1 MKALCALIVL
11 TSVLLPIMAV
21 AASAS
26 DGKYDFSR
34 PGSGYNSIYDGAYI
48 LSEYLGEA
56 VSELEAEHLRREGV
70 MSVKIDT
77 GISSSYVFAEYND
90 ADGTV
95 TVMADKYVYTTNQ
108 GSQAQWNPV
117 SIVFDGLEYQLS
129 EENKYTVVLKD
140 FDAEGDLYAEVI
152 YNFECTISKED
163 INSLLTK
170 LYTDASL
177 YSAEILAQKEKYEQQ
192 LSKYV
197 EEKRAYDDYLAAMS
211 EYERLC
217 TEYEIYLDE
226 KDRWD
231 EAYDNYVKYTEYLK
245 AKEALEYYNTVTLPK
260 YYSDKSAYEAY
271 LSAYAKWQDDLVKKA
286 ELDAKK
292 AEARRQLGIVDTAFV
307 AMTALDRQ
315 IYSSMQSG
323 LIDTVVANKDVLC
336 EKPYKVSEAVVDM
349 ADSASKALR
358 GTEAVPGLLDQYYAL
373 TDESDKYAFYINNYE
388 ALRDNFT
395 ALVQSLDKLY
405 SNNIVR
411 GAIVDNGRNDKFV
424 IFVAQLA
431 LVANGLN
438 GGYTPRY
445 EPKSGQSTFNAS
457 YTIDKKTIS
466 AILGGYTI
474 DKPTTPLP
482 GENVFLLNI
491 EPVEPEEVK
500 DPGNIPEPPPTPVWS
515 GGEYE
520 DPGEPP
526 EEKTQPVEPESVN
539 DPGEPP
545 REYQPDP
552 YKKSLADA
560 LAEGSIAR
568 REISEKDYTF
578 SVTKSVRK
586 KLTNVTR
593 YTVRFFDTDG
603 VTVLC
608 EQEADEGSAVEYSGA
623 VPIKGEDAAATYV
636 FSGWQDSE
644 GVPFD
649 FGEVGSDLNLYPSF
663 KPVYKKY
670 TVNFSV
676 NGAVLGCE
684 YLYGDIPEFS
694 GETARADDEYY
705 RYTFSGWTSAAGDFY
720 ALGEE
725 LPEVTENTV
734 YTARYDRSQLYTVT
748 FSVGENVYSGKYLY
762 GEIPVFEG
770 DTVKADDSLFSYE
783 FTGWRCGSLFVEP
796 SGVFPPV
803 NKPVNYVAE
812 YAKTYIFPISSSGA
826 EVTVER
832 NYISADCTRGGA
844 NIDFSV
850 ISDYLSAHGGLGLK
864 LKMKLGTVI
873 ISPDTLTEMLEAGDT
888 VIGLETVRGAV
899 SKYKVNLYNKNG
911 SIASCNYPLERVEFS
926 YSGDYSNASTHLY
939 EGSVSE
945 ENLIYFS
952 YADGTVGFAA
962 SCGEEYVIR
971 NDYTVSI
978 RPSAFGTVATVNSTL
993 FAEGDEVTVKVS
1005 LPAGVLLE
1013 GMFFY
1018 DNTSGESCE
1027 IEGQG
1032 GVYTFAMPAYNI
1044 SIGAVCSYKQYTVTF
1059 VSAGAVLVSYTHRYG
1074 DTVAVPA
1081 DPIKAGYIFAGW
1093 SSEVLPVTEDAVYRA
1108 VFVPI
1113 ELPNTGDEV
1122 KEETLEGRLLYAGT
1136 VCYYMIMYLVI
1147 PASVLGLAVLV
1158 FERRKYLPRK
1168 IRRRKK

>member
-1 MKALCALIVL
+1 MKTLCALIVL
-11 TSVLLPIMAV
+11 TSVLLPILAV

-26 DGKYDFSR
+26 EDKYDFSR
-34 PGSGYNSIYDGAYI
+34 PGSGYTSVYDGAYI

-95 TVMADKYVYTTNQ
+95 TVRADKYVYTTRQ
-108 GSQAQWNPV
+108 GSQAEWLPV
-117 SIVFDGLEYQLS
+117 SIVFDGVEYPLNG
-129 EENKYTVVLKD
+129 ENGFTVVLGNVN
-140 FDAEGDLYAEVI
+140 AEGDLYAEVI
-152 YNFECTISKED
+152 YRFECKVSKED
-163 INSLLTK
+163 LNTLLTK
-170 LYTDASL
+170 LYTDASA
-177 YSAEILAQKEKYEQQ
+177 YSAEISAGEAEYERL
-192 LSKYV
+192 LSEYESAV
-197 EEKRAYDDYLAAMS
+197 SEHEDYLAAMS
-211 EYERLC
+211 EYELKRA
-217 TEYEIYLDE
+217 EYEVYLSE
-226 KDRWD
+226 KSAWE
-231 EAYDNYVKYTEYLK
+231 EAYENYLRYTEYL
-245 AKEALEYYNTVTLPK
+245 EAVEAMEYYNTVTLPQ
-260 YYSDKSAYEAY
+260 YNADKEAYEAY
-271 LSAYAKWQDDLVKKA
+271 VIAYDKWQDDLVKKSR
-286 ELDAKK
+286 LDAKK
-292 AEARRQLGIVDTAFV
+292 DEARRQLGIIDTAFV
-307 AMTALDRQ
+307 TMTSLERQ

-323 LIDTVVANKDVLC
+323 LIDTVVANKDKLC
-336 EKPYKVSEAVVDM
+336 SKPYNVAEEVVDM
-349 ADSASKALR
+349 ADAASRTLR
-358 GTEAVPGLLDQYYAL
+358 GTDSVPGLLKQYSEL
-373 TDESDKYAFYINNYE
+373 TDESAKYDFYINNFE

-438 GGYTPRY
+438 GDYTPRY
-445 EPKSGQSTFNAS
+445 EPTGGQPTFNSS

-466 AILGGYTI
+466 AILDGYTI
-474 DKPTTPLP
+474 DKPTTPVP

-491 EPVEPEEVK
+491 EPVEPEYVT
-500 DPGNIPEPPPTPVWS
+500 DPGNMPEPPPTPVWS

-526 EEKTQPVEPESVN
+526 VEVAEPVEPAYVSE
-539 DPGEPP
+539 PGDPP
-545 REYQPDP
+545 REYLPDP
-552 YKKSLADA
+552 YKKTLADA
-560 LAEGSIAR
+560 LADGSITER
-568 REISEKDYTF
+568 DTSDIDYTL

-608 EQEADEGSAVEYSGA
+608 EQQVEEGSAVEYSGEI
-623 VPIKGEDAAATYV
+623 PTKGEDVRATYV
-636 FSGWQDSE
+636 FLGWQDSLGE
-644 GVPFD
+644 PFNSA
-649 FGEVGSDLNLYPSF
+649 EVNSNLDLFPSF
-663 KPVYKKY
+663 TPVYKKY

-676 NGAVLGCE
+676 NGAVFVCE
-684 YLYGDIPEFS
+684 YLYGDTPDFS
-694 GETARADDEYY
+694 GETSRADDEYY

-720 ALGEE
+720 APDEE

-734 YTARYDRSQLYTVT
+734 YTARYDKAQLYTVA
-748 FSVGENVYSGKYLY
+748 FSVGENLYSAKYLY
-762 GEIPVFEG
+762 GELPVFEG
-770 DTVKADDSLFSYE
+770 DTLKADDSLFTYE

-796 SGVFPPV
+796 DGLFPPV
-803 NKPVNYVAE
+803 NKPVTYVAE

-873 ISPDTLTEMLEAGDT
+873 ISPDTLTAMLEAGDT

-899 SKYKVNLYNKNG
+899 SKYKVNLYNKDG
-911 SIASCNYPLERVEFS
+911 SIASRRYPLERVEFS
-926 YSGDYSNASTHLY
+926 YSGDYSNASTHSY

-945 ENLIYFS
+945 ENRIYFS
-952 YADGTVGFAA
+952 YTDGTVGFAA
-962 SCGEEYVIR
+962 SSGEEYIIR

-978 RPSAFGTVATVNSTL
+978 RPSAFGTLAAVNGTL
-993 FAEGDEVTVKVS
+993 FAEGDEVTVRVS

-1013 GMFFY
+1013 GLYFY
-1018 DNTSGESCE
+1018 GYTTAEPCE
-1027 IEGQG
+1027 IAGQG
-1032 GVYTFAMPAYNI
+1032 GVYKFSMPAYNI
-1044 SIGAVCSYKQYTVTF
+1044 SIGAVCSYKQYTITF
-1059 VSAGAVLVSYTHRYG
+1059 ISGEAVLVSYTHRYG
-1074 DTVAVPA
+1074 DTVTVPA
-1081 DPIKAGYIFAGW
+1081 DPIKAGYTFAGW
-1093 SSEVLPVTEDAVYRA
+1093 SSEILPVTEDAVYRA

-1113 ELPNTGDEV
+1113 ELPNTDDV
-1122 KEETLEGRLLYAGT
+1122 KEETIEGRLLYAGT
-1136 VCYYMIMYLVI
+1136 VCYYMIMYVVI
-1147 PASVLGLAVLV
+1147 PASVLGLSVLA
-1158 FERRKYLPRK
+1158 FERRKYLPGK
-1168 IRRRKK
+1168 MRRRKK